1 MEKVI
6 YSINELSLLCM
17 ILEVV
22 QNLHDNIAYKVI

>member
-6 YSINELSLLCM
+6 YSINELSLLCI
-17 ILEVV
+17 ILEVA